1 MVIARR
7 PADRKSAPAR
17 HRGMLITEAV
27 IAMGI
32 LVVAVVPLGYMFLK
46 DARLFHMEYQR
57 SIAIEMVDGEMEI
70 LAAGEWRSFP
80 EGTNAYP
87 ARIEDAARLPP
98 GRFLFI
104 RSGKNLR
111 LEWSPVEHK
120 TGIGAVV
127 REVTVR

>member
-1 MVIARR
+1 MVITKN
-7 PADRKSAPAR
+7 PAPRKSAPTR
-17 HRGMLITEAV
+17 RRGMLITEAV

-32 LVVAVVPLGYMFLK
+32 LVVAVIPLGYVFLK
-46 DARLFHMEYQR
+46 DARLFHMAYHR

-70 LAAGEWRSFP
+70 LAAGEWQSFP

-87 ARIEDAARLPP
+87 ARIETAALLPH

-104 RSGKNLR
+104 RSGKHLR
-111 LEWSPVEHK
+111 LEWSPTEHE

-127 REVTVR
+127 REVTVK